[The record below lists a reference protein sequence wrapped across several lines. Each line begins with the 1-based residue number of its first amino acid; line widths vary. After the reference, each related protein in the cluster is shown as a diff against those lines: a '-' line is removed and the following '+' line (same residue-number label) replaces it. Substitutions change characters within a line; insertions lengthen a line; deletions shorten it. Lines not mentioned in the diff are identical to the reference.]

1 MMISIR
7 ALLLGW
13 MLPGFVLVCVVSIM
27 GVYFSAKQANDADL
41 DARLCR
47 LAGSARLA
55 LRNQADAGTGGTP
68 TPGLRA
74 FLAKEDFQS
83 RGQYFELWTSDGVPE
98 RRSPNLGNADL
109 PRPPELT
116 RDAIRYDGTLENG
129 ERVRVSAMQYP
140 QGGGRPPLA
149 FAVAL
154 SRSEG
159 EARLSRLL
167 TDLVIGGVVCCAVLC
182 LLLVLALRFAL
193 RPLARVG
200 EQAVAMG
207 AASLHERFATEAMPL
222 EIDPIITRLN
232 DLMARLEQGFERER
246 RFSGYLAH
254 ELRTPLAAIRA
265 TSEVAAKWPDQS
277 SPDDYA
283 EIARIAAHLQQ
294 VVDTLLLLSQAET
307 SPSDIVRES
316 VVIRPLIEEC
326 VALYV
331 DRARQRKV
339 SLTMRLDETLTLQT
353 DVRLLRIIVMN
364 LIANAVE
371 YAPSGSEV
379 TLACAAPDRFL
390 EVTIAAPM
398 LTAEDIPH
406 LFERLWRKDTARS
419 DASHAGLGLSL
430 AQSCAGTLGLTLT
443 ATLDGSGV
451 LQMLA
456 RVTLNS
462 QGKASSRH
470 ASQS

>member
-1 MMISIR
+1 MKSIR
-7 ALLLGW
+7 FQLLGW
-13 MLPGFVLVCVVSIM
+13 LLPGFVVVCVVAIM

-41 DARLCR
+41 DARLGR
-47 LAGSARLA
+47 FAGSARLA
-55 LRNQADAGTGGTP
+55 LRNQANAGTGGAR

-83 RGQYFELWTSDGVPE
+83 PGQYFELWTSDGVLE

-109 PRPPELT
+109 PRPPELA

-129 ERVRVSAMQYP
+129 EQVRLSAMQYP
-140 QGGGRPPLA
+140 QGGGSPPLA

-207 AASLHERFATEAMPL
+207 AASLHERFAMEAMPL
-222 EIDPIITRLN
+222 EIAPIVTRLN

-277 SPDDYA
+277 SPEDFH
-283 EIARIAAHLQQ
+283 EIAQAAARLQHTVDSLLVLSRLETASSDVTSET
-294 VVDTLLLLSQAET
+294 VVLG
-307 SPSDIVRES
+307 
-316 VVIRPLIEEC
+316 PLVEEC
-326 VALYV
+326 VALHME
-331 DRARQRKV
+331 RAKQHDLRFD
-339 SLTMRLDETLTLQT
+339 LRLDSSPTLET
-353 DVRLLRIIVMN
+353 DPCLLRIIITN
-364 LIANAVE
+364 LIANATE
-371 YAPSGSEV
+371 YAPPGSEIV
-379 TLACAAPDRFL
+379 IAATGDDPFLRVGNLAPD
-390 EVTIAAPM
+390 
-398 LTAEDIPH
+398 LTPEDIPR
-406 LFERLWRKDTARS
+406 LFDRLWRKDTTRT
-419 DASHAGLGLSL
+419 DATHAGLGLSI
-430 AQSCAGTLGLTLT
+430 ANSCAVARGFTLT
-443 ATLDGSGV
+443 AKLDDGGV
-451 LQMLA
+451 LQMSLH
-456 RVTLNS
+456 RE
-462 QGKASSRH
+462 K
-470 ASQS
+470 

>member
-7 ALLLGW
+7 AQLLGW
-13 MLPGFVLVCVVSIM
+13 LLPGFVVVCVVAIT

-41 DARLCR
+41 DARLGR

-55 LRNQADAGTGGTP
+55 LRNQANAGVGGTR
-68 TPGLRA
+68 TPGMRA

-83 RGQYFELWTSDGVPE
+83 PGQYFELWTSAGAPD

-116 RDAIRYDGTLENG
+116 RDTIRYDGTLENG

-140 QGGGRPPLA
+140 QGGGSPPLA

-200 EQAVAMG
+200 EQAAAMG

-222 EIDPIITRLN
+222 EIAPIVTRLN

-246 RFSGYLAH
+246 EFSGYLAH

-277 SPDDYA
+277 SPDDFH
-283 EIARIAAHLQQ
+283 EIAQAAARLQQ
-294 VVDTLLLLSQAET
+294 TVDSLLILSRLET
-307 SPSDIVRES
+307 ASADVTSETVALG
-316 VVIRPLIEEC
+316 PLVEEC
-326 VALYV
+326 LALHM
-331 DRARQRKV
+331 DRAQQRDLKFD
-339 SLTMRLDETLTLQT
+339 LRLDPSPTLET
-353 DVRLLRIIVMN
+353 DPRLLRIIITN
-364 LIANAVE
+364 LIANATE
-371 YAPSGSEV
+371 YASPGSEIV
-379 TLACAAPDRFL
+379 IAISDGGPFLRVANLAPD
-390 EVTIAAPM
+390 
-398 LTAEDIPH
+398 LTPEDIPR
-406 LFERLWRKDTARS
+406 LFDRLWRKDTSRS
-419 DASHAGLGLSL
+419 DATHAGLGLSI
-430 AQSCAGTLGLTLT
+430 ASSCAVALGFALN
-443 ATLDGSGV
+443 AELDGSGV
-451 LQMLA
+451 LQMSLH
-456 RVTLNS
+456 RE
-462 QGKASSRH
+462 K
-470 ASQS
+470 

>member
-1 MMISIR
+1 MKSIR
-7 ALLLGW
+7 VQLLGW
-13 MLPGFVLVCVVSIM
+13 LLPGFVVVCLAAGV
-27 GVYFSAKQANDADL
+27 GVYFSAKQAFEADL
-41 DARLCR
+41 DARLGR

-55 LRNQADAGTGGTP
+55 LRNQADAGTGGTR

-74 FLAKEDFQS
+74 FLAKEEFQS
-83 RGQYFELWTSDGVPE
+83 PGQYFELWSSTGTPD

-109 PRPPELT
+109 PHPLELT
-116 RDAIRYDGTLENG
+116 RDAIRYDATLENG

-140 QGGGRPPLA
+140 QGGGSPPLA

-159 EARLSRLL
+159 ETRLSRLFAQ
-167 TDLVIGGVVCCAVLC
+167 LVIGGIGCCAVLC
-182 LLLVLALRFAL
+182 LLLALALRFAL
-193 RPLARVG
+193 RPLARLG

-207 AASLHERFATEAMPL
+207 AGSLHERFATEAMPL
-222 EIDPIITRLN
+222 EIAPIVTRLN

-254 ELRTPLAAIRA
+254 ELRTPLAAIRS
-265 TSEVAAKWPDQS
+265 TSEVALKWPEQS
-277 SPDDYA
+277 SSEDYA
-283 EIARIAAHLQQ
+283 EIARTAAHLQQ
-294 VVDTLLLLSQAET
+294 VVDTLLLLSRAET
-307 SPSDIVRES
+307 SQSDIVREI
-316 VVIRPLIEEC
+316 VVMGPLIEEC
-326 VALYV
+326 AALHV
-331 DRARQRKV
+331 DRARQRNV

-379 TLACAAPDRFL
+379 TITSSAPDHL
-390 EVTIAAPM
+390 LQVTNAAPM

-406 LFERLWRKDTARS
+406 LFERLWRKDAVRS

-443 ATLDGSGV
+443 AELSESGV
-451 LQMLA
+451 IQMSLHCE
-456 RVTLNS
+456 
-462 QGKASSRH
+462 K
-470 ASQS
+470 

>member
-1 MMISIR
+1 MKSIR
-7 ALLLGW
+7 VQLLSWL
-13 MLPGFVLVCVVSIM
+13 LPGFVVVCVVAIM

-41 DARLCR
+41 DVRLGR

-55 LRNQADAGTGGTP
+55 LRNQANAGAGGAR

-83 RGQYFELWTSDGVPE
+83 PGQYFELWTSDGMPE
-98 RRSPNLGNADL
+98 RRSPNLSNADL

-129 ERVRVSAMQYP
+129 ERVRLSAMQYP
-140 QGGGRPPLA
+140 QGGGNPPLA

-159 EARLSRLL
+159 ETRLSRLSAQ
-167 TDLVIGGVVCCAVLC
+167 LVIGGVGCCAVLC
-182 LLLVLALRFAL
+182 LLLALALRSAL
-193 RPLARVG
+193 RPLARLG

-207 AASLHERFATEAMPL
+207 AGSLHERFAAEAMPL
-222 EIDPIITRLN
+222 EIAPIVARLN
-232 DLMARLEQGFERER
+232 DLMARLEQSFERER

-254 ELRTPLAAIRA
+254 ELRTPLAAIRS
-265 TSEVAAKWPDQS
+265 TSEVAAKWPEQS
-277 SPDDYA
+277 SSEDYA

-294 VVDTLLLLSQAET
+294 VVDTLLQLSRAET

-316 VVIRPLIEEC
+316 LVIRPLIEEC

-331 DRARQRKV
+331 DRARQRNV

-371 YAPSGSEV
+371 YAPPRSEV
-379 TLACAAPDRFL
+379 TLACRATDRLFEVTNAAP
-390 EVTIAAPM
+390 A
-398 LTAEDIPH
+398 LTAQDVPH
-406 LFERLWRKDTARS
+406 LFERLWRKDAARS

-430 AQSCAGTLGLTLT
+430 AQSCASALGLVLI
-443 ATLDGSGV
+443 AELDSRGV
-451 LQMLA
+451 L
-456 RVTLNS
+456 RVSLRDE
-462 QGKASSRH
+462 K
-470 ASQS
+470 